1 MARPKT
7 HFLRLLIVLIL
18 LIVAAAAAA
27 PLVQFAPLKTAAE
40 VKLSEMLGRKV
51 TVESARLNLLTGP
64 SLTLTGMTAQEDP
77 DFGND
82 VFLKAESVRADFEVA
97 EYVRSRRL
105 VIRAMTL
112 RSPQINLIKNANGVW
127 SWTTIGKHQSDRSAI
142 SSLVSLVAHAISTLA
157 LLPAGSLSSTTL
169 KSISVENASVRL
181 IDHTAAAQ
189 SETLYRNIVL
199 NASLA
204 PNSTGDSAGSTHAIG
219 RLVVQSEEDGQADL
233 LKTTLP
239 IDLQIDGGA
248 GAALSAG
255 GSIGPGPIET
265 KNLTIGAVEVKGEI
279 RSEPGTPLTGNGHIS
294 ATDMFIRTINLSE
307 QVARALKVDQ
317 IGDMNPGTKLA
328 SLDTDFQISKATFN
342 TTDLRMQELDG
353 LGDATAQTG
362 SFKIEAALI
371 VNYMAT
377 VTLSADATSRVKSS
391 SPMLGIVVTVLETN
405 NRLSVPI
412 NINGDVRKPEIQV
425 DVSRIF

>member
-7 HFLRLLIVLIL
+7 RFLRLLILLIL

-27 PLVQFAPLKTAAE
+27 PLVPFAPLKTAAE

-51 TVESARLNLLTGP
+51 TIQSARLNLLTGP
-64 SLTLTGMTAQEDP
+64 SLTLAGMTAQEDP

-82 VFLKAESVRADFEVA
+82 VFLKTESVRADFDVA
-97 EYVRSRRL
+97 EYVRSRHL

-127 SWTTIGKHQSDRSAI
+127 SWTTIGRQQSDRSAI
-142 SSLVSLVAHAISTLA
+142 SSLVSGVVQVISSLA
-157 LLPAGSLSSTTL
+157 LLPPGSLSSATL
-169 KSISVENASVRL
+169 KSIDVENASVRL
-181 IDHTAAAQ
+181 VDHTASAQ

-204 PNSTGDSAGSTHAIG
+204 PNPVADSAGSTHAIG

-233 LKTTLP
+233 FKATLP
-239 IDLQIDGGA
+239 IDLQINGA
-248 GAALSAG
+248 GTALSAG
-255 GSIGPGPIET
+255 GSIGPGPVET
-265 KNLTIGAVEVKGEI
+265 RNLTIGGVEVKGEI
-279 RSEPGTPLTGNGHIS
+279 RSERGTPLTGNGHIS

-317 IGDMNPGTKLA
+317 IGDMSPGTKLA

-353 LGDATAQTG
+353 LGDAVAPTG
-362 SFKIEAALI
+362 SFKIEAALT
-371 VNYMAT
+371 VSYMAT
-377 VTLSADATSRVKSS
+377 VTLSTDATSRVKSS
-391 SPMLGIVVTVLETN
+391 STMLGIVVTVLETN

-412 NINGDVRKPEIQV
+412 NIKGDVRKPEIQV

>member
-1 MARPKT
+1 MARPRT
-7 HFLRLLIVLIL
+7 RFLRLLIVLVL
-18 LIVAAAAAA
+18 LILAAAAAA

-64 SLTLTGMTAQEDP
+64 SLTLTGMTSQEDP

-82 VFLKAESVRADFEVA
+82 VFLKAESVRADFDVA
-97 EYVRSRRL
+97 EYLRSRRL

-127 SWTTIGKHQSDRSAI
+127 SWTTIGKQQSGRSAI
-142 SSLVSLVAHAISTLA
+142 SSLVSGIAQAFFPLE

-181 IDHTAAAQ
+181 IDHTAPGL

-204 PNSTGDSAGSTHAIG
+204 PNSTGDSAGGTHAIG
-219 RLVVQSEEDGQADL
+219 KLVVQSDEDGQADL
-233 LKTTLP
+233 LKATLP
-239 IDLQIDGGA
+239 IDLQIDA
-248 GAALSAG
+248 GATALSAG
-255 GSIGPGPIET
+255 GSIGPGPLET

-279 RSEPGTPLTGNGHIS
+279 RSERGTPLTGNGHIS
-294 ATDMFIRTINLSE
+294 ATEMFIRTINLSE

-317 IGDMNPGTKLA
+317 IGDMSPGTKLA
-328 SLDTDFQISKATFN
+328 SLDTDFQISKGAFN

-353 LGDATAQTG
+353 LGDAIAQTG
-362 SFKIEAALI
+362 SFKIEAALT

>member
-7 HFLRLLIVLIL
+7 RFLRLLIGLVL

-40 VKLSEMLGRKV
+40 IKLSEMLGRKV

-82 VFLKAESVRADFEVA
+82 VFLKAESVRADFDVA

-105 VIRAMTL
+105 LIREMTL
-112 RSPQINLIKNANGVW
+112 RSPQINLVKNTNGVW
-127 SWTTIGKHQSDRSAI
+127 SWTTIGKQQPDRSAI
-142 SSLVSLVAHAISTLA
+142 SSLVSGIAQAFSALG

-181 IDHTAAAQ
+181 IDHTASAQ
-189 SETLYRNIVL
+189 SETLYRHIVL

-219 RLVVQSEEDGQADL
+219 RLVVQSDEDGQADL
-233 LKTTLP
+233 LKATLP
-239 IDLQIDGGA
+239 IDLQIEGA

-279 RSEPGTPLTGNGHIS
+279 RSERGTPLTGNGHIS

-317 IGDMNPGTKLA
+317 IGDMSPGTKLA

-362 SFKIEAALI
+362 SFKIEAALT
-371 VNYMAT
+371 VNYAAT

>member
-1 MARPKT
+1 MARPRT
-7 HFLRLLIVLIL
+7 RFVRLLVALIL

-27 PLVQFAPLKTAAE
+27 PLVQFAPLRMAAE
-40 VKLSEMLGRKV
+40 VRLSEMLGRKV
-51 TVESARLNLLTGP
+51 TIESARLNLLTGP
-64 SLTLTGMTAQEDP
+64 SLTLTGMTAQQDP
-77 DFGND
+77 VFGND
-82 VFLKAESVRADFEVA
+82 AFLKAESVRADFDVA

-127 SWTTIGKHQSDRSAI
+127 SWTTIGKQQSDRSAI
-142 SSLVSLVAHAISTLA
+142 SSLLYGITRAFSAFA
-157 LLPAGSLSSTTL
+157 LLPAGGLSSTTL

-181 IDHTAAAQ
+181 IDRTSPAQ

-204 PNSTGDSAGSTHAIG
+204 PNSTGDSAGGTHAIG
-219 RLVVQSEEDGQADL
+219 KLVVESDEDGQADL
-233 LKTTLP
+233 LKATLP

-248 GAALSAG
+248 AALSAG
-255 GSIGPGPIET
+255 GSIGPGPLET

-279 RSEPGTPLTGNGHIS
+279 RSERGTPLTGNGHIS
-294 ATDMFIRTINLSE
+294 ATEMFIRTINLSE

-317 IGDMNPGTKLA
+317 IGDMSPGTKLA
-328 SLDTDFQISKATFN
+328 SLDTDFQISRATFN

-362 SFKIEAALI
+362 SFKIEAALT

-377 VTLSADATSRVKSS
+377 VTL
-391 SPMLGIVVTVLETN
+391 
-405 NRLSVPI
+405 
-412 NINGDVRKPEIQV
+412 
-425 DVSRIF
+425 

>member
-7 HFLRLLIVLIL
+7 RFLRLVIVVIL
-18 LIVAAAAAA
+18 LLVAAAAVA

-51 TVESARLNLLTGP
+51 TIESARLNLLTGP
-64 SLTLTGMTAQEDP
+64 ALTLTGMTAQEDP

-82 VFLKAESVRADFEVA
+82 VFLKAESVRADFDVA

-112 RSPQINLIKNANGVW
+112 RSTQINLVKNTTGVW
-127 SWTTIGKHQSDRSAI
+127 SWTTIGRQQSSTI
-142 SSLVSLVAHAISTLA
+142 SSLVSTIAQALSTLA
-157 LLPAGSLSSTTL
+157 LLPAGSLSSAML

-181 IDHTAAAQ
+181 IDHTASAQ
-189 SETLYRNIVL
+189 SETLYKNIAL

-204 PNSTGDSAGSTHAIG
+204 PNPTGDSGGSTHAIG

-233 LKTTLP
+233 LKATLP
-239 IDLQIDGGA
+239 LDLQIDGG

-255 GSIGPGPIET
+255 GSIGPGPVET
-265 KNLTIGAVEVKGEI
+265 KNLTIGAVEVRGEI
-279 RSEPGTPLTGNGHIS
+279 RSERGAPLTGNGHIS

-307 QVARALKVDQ
+307 QVARALRVDQ
-317 IGDMNPGTKLA
+317 IGDMSPGTKLA
-328 SLDTDFQISKATFN
+328 SLDTDFQLSKATFN
-342 TTDLRMQELDG
+342 TTDLRMQQLDG
-353 LGDATAQTG
+353 LGDATAPTG
-362 SFKIEAALI
+362 SFKIEAALT

-391 SPMLGIVVTVLETN
+391 STMLGIVVTVLETN
-405 NRLSVPI
+405 NRISVPI